1 MLNDIK
7 QNSETTSH
15 YEDMHAKSLIKDAVI
30 KKLKARNITPTQQ
43 RVEIAQ
49 ILFEKPQH
57 LSAEQVLAKVN
68 GNAAVSKA
76 TVYNTLGLF
85 ARKALVKEVIVD
97 PSKVF
102 YDSNV
107 HPHQHFYNIDT
118 GILTDID
125 SEAANVRCKCLWLNA
140 ISRKTGWFIGL
151 LSFVPVAPRQSSII
165 NNTFRLTSLAA
176 NIRLYCTNFSATVVS
191 ILS

>member
-1 MLNDIK
+1 MLNHIK
-7 QNSETTSH
+7 QKT
-15 YEDMHAKSLIKDAVI
+15 KIPSLFKGFESQTILKDAVI
-30 KKLKARNITPTQQ
+30 KRLKARNITPTQQ

-85 ARKALVKEVIVD
+85 AKKALVKEVIVD

-107 HPHQHFYNIDT
+107 HPHHHFYNLDT
-118 GILTDID
+118 GKLTDIEV
-125 SEAANVRCKCLWLNA
+125 SAVNLHSMPETPIGTEAEAVEVIIRVR
-140 ISRKTGWFIGL
+140 
-151 LSFVPVAPRQSSII
+151 
-165 NNTFRLTSLAA
+165 NT
-176 NIRLYCTNFSATVVS
+176 
-191 ILS
+191 